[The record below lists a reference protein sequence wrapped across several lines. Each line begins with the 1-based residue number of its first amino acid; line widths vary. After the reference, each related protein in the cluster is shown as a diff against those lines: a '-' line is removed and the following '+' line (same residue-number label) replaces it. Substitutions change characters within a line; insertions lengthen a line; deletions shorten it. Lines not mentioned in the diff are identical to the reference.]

1 LYIERVKKISYK
13 FKNKNKMKK
22 TKSLKRRMNKTAIL
36 SFYNARKRNGDNS
49 RLSEMTGYSP
59 SHVSN
64 VTAGRRSVN
73 ADLAE
78 AMYSISRR
86 RVIA

>member
-1 LYIERVKKISYK
+1 
-13 FKNKNKMKK
+13 MKK
-22 TKSLKRRMNKTAIL
+22 AKSLKRRMNKTAIL